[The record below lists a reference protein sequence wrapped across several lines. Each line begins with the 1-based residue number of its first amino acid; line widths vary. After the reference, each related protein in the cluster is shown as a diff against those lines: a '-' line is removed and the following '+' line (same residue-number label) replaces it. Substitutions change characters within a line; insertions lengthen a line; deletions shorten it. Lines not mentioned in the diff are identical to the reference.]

1 MASRRGF
8 LLGSVA
14 AGLFLAGCGSDDD
27 DTPAGPTYTPRGA
40 SSAVPAATVTGP
52 IAVRAAPG
60 DASRDYPQLA
70 TQAPLAAS
78 GYVEEEFFFEGTAN
92 RYNTPDQAT
101 GSVASSGHPYRSR
114 MLVRRPTNAARFN
127 GIVVVEW
134 VNVTSG
140 YNLDALWQ
148 SSSEF
153 FMRNGYAYVGVS
165 AQRVGVQGVPA
176 NPALPA
182 SLTTWSP
189 TRYGT
194 LDVTAG
200 GTITDDS
207 LSYDVF
213 AQASK
218 AIATPGRV
226 DPLGGLPGRRV
237 LLASGVSQSEG
248 RLVTYH
254 NSIEPLQ
261 RLFDGYYL
269 FLGIGPRL
277 RTDLDVKVIKINTEN
292 DVLLLREAVAR
303 QDDSNVLRTW
313 EIAGTSHVSFQSG
326 AVRTP
331 LLVRDNLPQAPTT
344 CDRPP
349 FARVSPRPV
358 LDAAYGHLV
367 RWIQGGEPPPSA
379 PRIELTA
386 VNAATAASPAV
397 ANRDARG
404 NALGGIRLPDH
415 AVPIGTNTGVNSGS
429 GFCVLF
435 GSHEPFDTATLR
447 ALYPTRQAY
456 VDAVAASARENLR
469 LGFIVQQDADAYI
482 QAAQTAN
489 IGL

>member
-1 MASRRGF
+1 MGGSGRQSGGRRGK
-8 LLGSVA
+8 GSK
-14 AGLFLAGCGSDDD
+14 AGLAALQKRGGPCD
-27 DTPAGPTYTPRGA
+27 PAAELCIALPRRGA
-40 SSAVPAATVTGP
+40 RSGRVEAIDNEDDPAT
-52 IAVRAAPG
+52 
-60 DASRDYPQLA
+60 
-70 TQAPLAAS
+70 
-78 GYVEEEFFFEGTAN
+78 
-92 RYNTPDQAT
+92 
-101 GSVASSGHPYRSR
+101 
-114 MLVRRPTNAARFN
+114 
-127 GIVVVEW
+127 
-134 VNVTSG
+134 
-140 YNLDALWQ
+140 
-148 SSSEF
+148 
-153 FMRNGYAYVGVS
+153 
-165 AQRVGVQGVPA
+165 
-176 NPALPA
+176 PA

-237 LLASGVSQSEG
+237 L
-248 RLVTYH
+248 R
-254 NSIEPLQ
+254 
-261 RLFDGYYL
+261 
-269 FLGIGPRL
+269 
-277 RTDLDVKVIKINTEN
+277 
-292 DVLLLREAVAR
+292 LREAVAR

-313 EIAGTSHVSFQSG
+313 EIAGTSHVSFQGG

-331 LLVRDNLPQAPTT
+331 LLVRDNLPQAPTA

-367 RWIQGGEPPPSA
+367 RWIRGGEPPPSA
-379 PRIELTA
+379 PRIELAA
-386 VNAATAASPAV
+386 VNAATAASPAL
-397 ANRDARG
+397 AARDARG

-415 AVPIGTNTGVNSGS
+415 AVPIATNTGVNSGS

-435 GSHEPFDTATLR
+435 GSHEPFDAATLR

-456 VDAVAASARENLR
+456 VDAVTASARENLR
-469 LGFIVQQDADAYI
+469 LGFIVQQDADAYV